1 MGDVMNSS
9 IHVDTGTCVGSGWCV
24 NLAGGV
30 FQLGADGKSRVVN
43 PRGESAEAI
52 EEAVDSCPVSAISV
66 DDEPTE
72 MKSPHA

>member
-1 MGDVMNSS
+1 MNRS
-9 IHVDTGTCVGSGWCV
+9 IQVDTATCVGSGWCV

-30 FQLGADGKSRVVN
+30 FQLGPDGKSTVVN
-43 PRGESAEAI
+43 PDGESPEAV

>member
-1 MGDVMNSS
+1 MSRSV
-9 IHVDTGTCVGSGWCV
+9 HVDTDTCVGSGWCV

-30 FQLGADGKSRVVN
+30 FRLGPNGKSTVVD
-43 PRGESAEAI
+43 PEGESPEAI

>member
-1 MGDVMNSS
+1 VRRDVVNRS
-9 IHVDTGTCVGSGWCV
+9 IQVDTDTCVGSGWCV

-30 FQLGADGKSRVVN
+30 FRLGPDGKSRVVD
-43 PRGESAEAI
+43 PTGESPEAI

-72 MKSPHA
+72 